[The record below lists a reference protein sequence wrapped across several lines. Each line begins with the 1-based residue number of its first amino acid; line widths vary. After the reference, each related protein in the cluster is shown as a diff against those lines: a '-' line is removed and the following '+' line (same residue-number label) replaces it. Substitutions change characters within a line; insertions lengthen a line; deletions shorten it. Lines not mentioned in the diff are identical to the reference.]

1 MIPEA
6 SPSFNVTDK
15 IATVWCRLTHRSAM
29 WPIHG
34 RYHCRT
40 CMRQF
45 PVPWEEAS
53 KAARPTSFPA
63 GLRSSLKLAYR
74 VAQRS

>member
-1 MIPEA
+1 MSAEV
-6 SPSFNVTDK
+6 SPSFDFTDK
-15 IATVWCRLTHRSAM
+15 IVTVWCRMMHRSAM

-53 KAARPTSFPA
+53 KAPRAA
-63 GLRSSLKLAYR
+63 SLAVGPLYR
-74 VAQRS
+74 VPQRP